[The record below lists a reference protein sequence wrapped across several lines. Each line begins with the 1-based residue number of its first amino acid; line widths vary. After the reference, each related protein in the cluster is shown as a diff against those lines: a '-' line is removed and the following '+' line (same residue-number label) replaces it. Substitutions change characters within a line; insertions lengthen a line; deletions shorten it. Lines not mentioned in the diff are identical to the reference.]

1 MVLQDATLPSSRTAG
16 FLNEV
21 AFLAPSPCHSTHWLL
36 CDKQYKLGLGHTSK
50 ATHGCDLVARAIPP
64 PFTHLQ
70 QPCRRPAEPYSG
82 ASYYH
87 TGSGDQFPGP
97 CAENKRML
105 FGRKCLFFPGIQEPV
120 GKGAASMSVTARRC
134 CGDLCRQWSSLTC
147 APRGITFLNVP

>member
-36 CDKQYKLGLGHTSK
+36 CDKQYKLGLSYTSK
-50 ATHGCDLVARAIPP
+50 ATHGCDPVARAIPP

-87 TGSGDQFPGP
+87 TGSGDQFPGLHVQKIKGCCLEGNACSFQAFRSLWEKGRLP
-97 CAENKRML
+97 CLSLLGAAV
-105 FGRKCLFFPGIQEPV
+105 GISADSGVASPVPPV
-120 GKGAASMSVTARRC
+120 GSHS
-134 CGDLCRQWSSLTC
+134 
-147 APRGITFLNVP
+147 